1 MGEMISDA
9 VAAVAKNLRR
19 TSTVQGVSRVD
30 SLEIP
35 EEVLREAIANA
46 VIHREYGDRFCG
58 QSIAVDVFDD
68 RVEVTNP
75 GGLYGG
81 KTRENLFDGSS
92 RCRNATLVKLMSIVP
107 LPDGAGSLAEG
118 NGSGIPMM
126 IDALRAH
133 ELALTKRFIDGC
145 PGFDRFKVVL
155 YRSKIE
161 PVDHGGGLIVT
172 ALKHYGE
179 LGTRELAERTGLTIS
194 QVRSRVNALIAQGEL
209 EPTAPAT
216 SRNRKYRLSERVG

>member
-1 MGEMISDA
+1 MAGSLRFMDRTICEGTLGEMISDA

-92 RCRNATLVKLMSIVP
+92 RCRNATLCEAHVDCP
-107 LPDGAGSLAEG
+107 AAGW
-118 NGSGIPMM
+118 
-126 IDALRAH
+126 R
-133 ELALTKRFIDGC
+133 RFAG
-145 PGFDRFKVVL
+145 
-155 YRSKIE
+155 
-161 PVDHGGGLIVT
+161 
-172 ALKHYGE
+172 
-179 LGTRELAERTGLTIS
+179 
-194 QVRSRVNALIAQGEL
+194 
-209 EPTAPAT
+209 
-216 SRNRKYRLSERVG
+216 